1 MLQTEDLSFLRFHVS
16 LPPSRGVRYIPFTIY
31 LQGRARAQAWAS
43 AEASFMERAV
53 VAEDAAQRAEVA
65 RRAADEHAVEVEV
78 SLWQALRSRNI
89 SRGGRPSQDRNAP
102 PPRIVSSCRSLIVI
116 ENEPTT
122 VANTNSNAARY

>member
-1 MLQTEDLSFLRFHVS
+1 
-16 LPPSRGVRYIPFTIY
+16 
-31 LQGRARAQAWAS
+31 
-43 AEASFMERAV
+43 MERAV

-89 SRGGRPSQDRNAP
+89 SRGGRPSQDRNVP